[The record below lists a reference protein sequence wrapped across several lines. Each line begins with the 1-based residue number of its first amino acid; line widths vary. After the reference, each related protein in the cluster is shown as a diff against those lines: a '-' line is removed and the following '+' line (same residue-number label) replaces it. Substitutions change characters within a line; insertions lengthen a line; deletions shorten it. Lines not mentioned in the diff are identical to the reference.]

1 MNART
6 QSRSP
11 VAGRF
16 RGFLPVVVDVETG
29 GFNPARDALLEIAA
43 VLLERDPFGRWRRS
57 ETVACH
63 VRPFPGAN
71 LEPAALAFTGIDPY
85 HPFRL
90 AVPEEEALGRV
101 FTKVRQAVAH
111 TGCTRA
117 VLVGH
122 NAHFDLAFLKAAV
135 ERCGIRRN
143 PFHAFST
150 LDTASLAGL
159 AYGQTVLARAVVA
172 AGLDWDQRE
181 AHSAIYDA
189 EKTADLFCT
198 IVNLW
203 DAHAPTPVG
212 TSPDDDLPEPFAD
225 ADADPRDRAGDG

>member
-1 MNART
+1 MSDGSRV
-6 QSRSP
+6 RSP
-11 VAGRF
+11 LAARF

-29 GFNPARDALLEIAA
+29 GFNASRDALLEIAA
-43 VLLERDPFGRWRRS
+43 VLLEIDESGRWHRS

-71 LEPAALAFTGIDPY
+71 LEPSALAFTGIDPY

-101 FTKVRQAVAH
+101 FSKVRQAVAR

-159 AYGQTVLARAVVA
+159 AYGQTVLARAAVA
-172 AGLDWDQRE
+172 AGLAWDQRE

-189 EKTADLFCT
+189 EKTADLFCA

-203 DAHAPTPVG
+203 DAHAPAPLG
-212 TSPDDDLPEPFAD
+212 LPAEDDLPDTMAEAD
-225 ADADPRDRAGDG
+225 ALRASELD